1 MATYRVKVEFSGT
14 CCYDISLDDDVDPAK
29 TIEDLMFEL
38 GSLDRITNRKNDFI
52 DESIVSI
59 EKLEK

>member
-29 TIEDLMFEL
+29 TIEDLMFDF
-38 GSLDRITNRKNDFI
+38 GSLDRITSRKNDFI
-52 DESIVSI
+52 DENVV
-59 EKLEK
+59 EFYKLED

>member
-29 TIEDLMFEL
+29 AIEDLIY
-38 GSLDRITNRKNDFI
+38 D
-52 DESIVSI
+52 
-59 EKLEK
+59 